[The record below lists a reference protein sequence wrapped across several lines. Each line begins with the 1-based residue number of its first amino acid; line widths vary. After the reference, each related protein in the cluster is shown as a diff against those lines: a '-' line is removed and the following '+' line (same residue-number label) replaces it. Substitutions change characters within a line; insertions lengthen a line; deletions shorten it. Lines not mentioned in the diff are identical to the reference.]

1 MELIIV
7 EILTLQ
13 LHKELK
19 YIEFFQNEGHF
30 KDILKLDLL
39 ERDLKNS
46 QIYSLNLELLI
57 KLN

>member
-13 LHKELK
+13 LHKEFK
-19 YIEFFQNEGHF
+19 FIEFFQNEVHF
-30 KDILKLDLL
+30 KDILKLELL
-39 ERDLKNS
+39 EQALKNS

-57 KLN
+57 KLS